1 MIHPFWQ
8 VLTSY
13 GFVLLVC
20 VLTIAAVG
28 FIRVRIDRRQR
39 AKRMARELTP
49 SEQAA
54 RYRALSADAVDAAR
68 NRGQV

>member
-1 MIHPFWQ
+1 MSKQFLE

-13 GFVLLVC
+13 GFVVMVC

-28 FIRVRIDRRQR
+28 FIRVRIERR
-39 AKRMARELTP
+39 AKKMARELTP

-54 RYRALSADAVDAAR
+54 RYRKSADAVDSAR